1 MNANDDNFINSMTG
15 AEWEGIPLHTSILHF
30 TIAEALVNGST
41 SSTHEKAFAP
51 FYAYATP
58 PDEINALYSRLRRD
72 PDGVHLEAIQ
82 FAAGHKLTPGSDRL
96 ITLIEKINE
105 VTDQVLESRD
115 DPDLDGGDE
124 PEGMPGK
131 SLSSPDTV

>member
-1 MNANDDNFINSMTG
+1 MTPHDDNFINSMNG
-15 AEWEGIPLHTSILHF
+15 AEWEGIPLYTSILHF

-41 SSTHEKAFAP
+41 GSTHEKAFAP

-58 PDEINALYSRLRRD
+58 PDEVAALYSRLRRN
-72 PDGVHLEAIQ
+72 PDAVHIEAIE
-82 FAAGHKLTPGSDRL
+82 FADGHNLTPGSERL
-96 ITLIEKINE
+96 ISLIEKINE

-115 DPDLDGGDE
+115 DPETDDDE

-131 SLSSPDTV
+131 SHSSPAMP